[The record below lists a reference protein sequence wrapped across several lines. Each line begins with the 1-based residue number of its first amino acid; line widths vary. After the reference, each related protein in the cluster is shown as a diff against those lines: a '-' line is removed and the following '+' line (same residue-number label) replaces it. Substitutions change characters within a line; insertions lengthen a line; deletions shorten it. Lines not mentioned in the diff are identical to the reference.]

1 MSRIVSPPIP
11 QMLIA
16 VIPSPGSIAARPLA
30 RRTVICR
37 SRPFSRTVRSA
48 EWNGVK
54 ATSPAT
60 AATMAPRRINA
71 TGR

>member
-1 MSRIVSPPIP
+1 MVSPPMP
-11 QMLIA
+11 QMLTA

-30 RRTVICR
+30 RRTVTCE
-37 SRPFSRTVRSA
+37 SRPFSRTVRLA
-48 EWNGVK
+48 AWNGVK

-60 AATMAPRRINA
+60 AAAMAPRRIKA